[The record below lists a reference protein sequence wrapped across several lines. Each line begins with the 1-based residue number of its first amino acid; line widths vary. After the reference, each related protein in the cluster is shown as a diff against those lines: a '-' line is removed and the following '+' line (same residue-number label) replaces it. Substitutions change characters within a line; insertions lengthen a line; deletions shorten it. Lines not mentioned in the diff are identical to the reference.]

1 MVNATK
7 YRLFEIISFIPLG
20 LYHRD
25 FQHHG
30 EALPHSCPA
39 LFPGKAIGVGCVD
52 TSHLLQDEPQ
62 EQETLLGP

>member
-7 YRLFEIISFIPLG
+7 YRLFEIISSIPPG

-25 FQHHG
+25 SQHHG

-39 LFPGKAIGVGCVD
+39 FFPGEAIGVGCLD

-62 EQETLLGP
+62 EQETLPGP